1 MQGLVGGPGVDTQ
14 SLIFVFII
22 IIFFL
27 IVRHCDLP
35 DNEVALLRLRRC

>member
-14 SLIFVFII
+14 SVIFVFII
-22 IIFFL
+22 IIFL

-35 DNEVALLRLRRC
+35 DNEVALLCLRRC